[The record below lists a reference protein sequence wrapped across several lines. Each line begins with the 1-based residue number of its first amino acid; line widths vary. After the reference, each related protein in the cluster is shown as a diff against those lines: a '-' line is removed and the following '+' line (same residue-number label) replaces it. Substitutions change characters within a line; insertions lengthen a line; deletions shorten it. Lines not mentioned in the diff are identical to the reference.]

1 MERDAGTR
9 IDEGLLRAA
18 ICAAGRRL
26 GARGL
31 ISAGEGNLSL
41 RLAGGR
47 LLATPTGRRKDEL
60 GPNDLAL
67 VALDPATGPAP
78 MGSPPSSDIAIHRAI
93 YGARPDVVAVVHAHL
108 PASMALTLAGEA
120 PDPAALPETAHHL
133 GVLPV
138 VPFGAM
144 GSEELAA
151 RVAGAFAGS
160 EPRPVAV
167 ILERHGAIA
176 VGTSPVEGASRSA
189 DPGVMPASVLEAALI
204 AAVDRLELV
213 EVLCRTTR
221 DAILL
226 RAARVRSI

>member
-1 MERDAGTR
+1 MERDAGAG
-9 IDEGLLRAA
+9 IDEAGLRAA
-18 ICAAGRRL
+18 ICAAGGRL

-31 ISAGEGNLSL
+31 ISAGEGNVSL
-41 RLAGGR
+41 RLGDGR
-47 LLATPTGRRKDEL
+47 LLTTPTGRRKDEL
-60 GPNDLAL
+60 GPDDLAL
-67 VALDPATGPAP
+67 VPLDPVAGPAP
-78 MGSPPSSDIAIHRAI
+78 TGPPASSDIAIHRAI

-138 VPFGAM
+138 VPFGVM
-144 GSEELAA
+144 GSAELAA
-151 RVAGAFAGS
+151 RVAAAFAGS

-176 VGTSPVEGASRSA
+176 VGTSPVMADARSA
-189 DPGVMPASVLEAALI
+189 EPRVVPASALAAALI

-226 RAARVRSI
+226 RAARGRSI